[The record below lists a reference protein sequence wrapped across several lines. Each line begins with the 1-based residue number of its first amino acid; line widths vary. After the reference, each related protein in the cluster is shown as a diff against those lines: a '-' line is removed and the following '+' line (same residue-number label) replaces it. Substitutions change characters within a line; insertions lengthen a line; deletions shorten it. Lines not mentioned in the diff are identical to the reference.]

1 MRISCLTFILV
12 LCFLTGCSQSDVHDF
27 HKPGKIPID
36 PKRWYQLNN
45 TSKGLDEL
53 FNGNQYDKLTTGNG
67 MVLENYDAWYPIL
80 DGEKMT
86 IDSISMFDW
95 EGSNEQ
101 HPMTI
106 YAILDDWRK
115 VPIAVFTGLR
125 YNAWNGPYP
134 NRPDVFAL
142 DTPVSNISYLVI
154 NSWGNFP
161 GEIEFYGDYT
171 PPHPLSKAKIQYAPL
186 KNFFGVNAFEWDF
199 EAPNDP
205 GRLDPARI
213 AAIKNF
219 TGFRHYLDWDKL
231 ESKEGQYAFTTAYN
245 GGWNYDTIYQWC
257 KAQNIEV
264 LACIKTLP
272 PWMVETYPKD
282 EQDGENVPA
291 RYGKDRSDPI
301 SYIEQARLGFQ
312 YAARYGSN
320 KKVDTRL
327 LTFEPENKP
336 HMHVGLGLVKYIE
349 CDNERDKWWKGRK
362 AYQTGREYAANLSAF
377 YDGNKNS
384 MGPGV
389 GVKNADPA
397 MKVVMAG
404 LAGPVT
410 DYVRGMIDWCKQ
422 YRGYKHDGSVD
433 LPWDVM
439 NYHFYANDASLDPSK
454 EQKTGVSPEAAKTDS
469 FANDFIQVAH
479 QYAHDMPVW
488 VTEAGYDINQ
498 SSIQKAPGTN
508 KRSALEIQAIWTLRT
523 SLLYARCGIQKVF
536 YYELYDDNPGNS
548 TKYATSGL
556 MNKDRSRRPV
566 ADFLYQTNKLFGAY
580 TFTETISKEP
590 TVDHYTYNNTDMY
603 MLVNPESNTTYA
615 LDLGKAEYAYLY
627 KPKAGSDN
635 MEMIKMKTTKGK
647 IEIQV
652 TETPV
657 FVTSFECK

>member
-1 MRISCLTFILV
+1 
-12 LCFLTGCSQSDVHDF
+12 
-27 HKPGKIPID
+27 
-36 PKRWYQLNN
+36 
-45 TSKGLDEL
+45 
-53 FNGNQYDKLTTGNG
+53 
-67 MVLENYDAWYPIL
+67 
-80 DGEKMT
+80 
-86 IDSISMFDW
+86 
-95 EGSNEQ
+95 
-101 HPMTI
+101 
-106 YAILDDWRK
+106 
-115 VPIAVFTGLR
+115 
-125 YNAWNGPYP
+125 
-134 NRPDVFAL
+134 
-142 DTPVSNISYLVI
+142 
-154 NSWGNFP
+154 
-161 GEIEFYGDYT
+161 
-171 PPHPLSKAKIQYAPL
+171 
-186 KNFFGVNAFEWDF
+186 
-199 EAPNDP
+199 
-205 GRLDPARI
+205 
-213 AAIKNF
+213 
-219 TGFRHYLDWDKL
+219 
-231 ESKEGQYAFTTAYN
+231 
-245 GGWNYDTIYQWC
+245 
-257 KAQNIEV
+257 
-264 LACIKTLP
+264 
-272 PWMVETYPKD
+272 
-282 EQDGENVPA
+282 
-291 RYGKDRSDPI
+291 
-301 SYIEQARLGFQ
+301 
-312 YAARYGSN
+312 
-320 KKVDTRL
+320 
-327 LTFEPENKP
+327 
-336 HMHVGLGLVKYIE
+336 
-349 CDNERDKWWKGRK
+349 
-362 AYQTGREYAANLSAF
+362 
-377 YDGNKNS
+377 